1 MPKYKIKELKQRPID
16 QPLPVDVNEKAETA
30 AKKIGG
36 ELLLNDLTEVKEKRW
51 FGTLYTTD
59 NNGTV
64 TGKFEFQS
72 GICTQFKLYKN
83 MRKSVFEMNV
93 LNAKVSL
100 KNEPINLSTP
110 DGEK

>member
-36 ELLLNDLTEVKEKRW
+36 DSLLKDMKEVKEKRW
-51 FGTLYTTD
+51 FGTLYKTD
-59 NNGTV
+59 DNGIL
-64 TGKFEFQS
+64 TGRFEFQS

-83 MRKSVFEMNV
+83 MSKGSIFEMNV

-100 KNEPINLSTP
+100 KNKDENL
-110 DGEK
+110 EE

>member
-1 MPKYKIKELKQRPID
+1 MPKYKIKELKQRPIE

-36 ELLLNDLTEVKEKRW
+36 DLLLKDMQEIKGKRW
-51 FGTLYTTD
+51 FGTLYTTGE
-59 NNGTV
+59 NNSL

-83 MRKSVFEMNV
+83 MSKGAIFEMNV

-100 KNEPINLSTP
+100 KNKDENL
-110 DGEK
+110 EE